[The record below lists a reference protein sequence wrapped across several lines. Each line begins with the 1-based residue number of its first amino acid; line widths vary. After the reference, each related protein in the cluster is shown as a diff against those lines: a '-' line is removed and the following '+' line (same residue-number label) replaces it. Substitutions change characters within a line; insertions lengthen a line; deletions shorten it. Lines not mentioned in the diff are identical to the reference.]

1 MVTNKFFDTTPPPG
15 DPGSTDPSDRP
26 FLNFTRRQQTANS
39 TLPII
44 PDALDTPM
52 ANQFGDVYT
61 PALPMS
67 PETAPPPAPTFEPDV
82 TAQQQAST
90 FKEITDYKQI
100 FNQIDSIVQAE
111 KPNLPQEKYIK
122 LNDIVNKYRSN
133 KGYAS
138 IDPYEAGT
146 LAMDEIYIELDRP
159 RPRRVRDEKANVSWR
174 DTWSNLLQDNITKQE
189 RFGSFGGELAFNDFK
204 KEEGLRNA
212 PKAIFET
219 LAVTTGLGGLRQI
232 GARTFFKSRLPNTK
246 SFLQT
251 ISPKN
256 WANYNTLGTVLR
268 YEAAEERFLIPYATG
283 LYQGQRIGVGWTE
296 AEELAFEEAVLA
308 HRAEFGDGL
317 FSKLL
322 QPFLVNTAN
331 YHSTQKRFLEE
342 QIEGMKIL
350 GVDVEPGEMLGFFTG
365 IGVLPSVAS
374 GITKLGYRTLKAG
387 GRKLE
392 SNLLPDLAGKAITF
406 RENAR
411 ITAFNETLQNQI
423 IFEAGQRYLNN
434 IVKTLG
440 PKAVADIP
448 NQLSNAHKADERII
462 FTPLEVKQ
470 NILDPQ
476 MPLNK
481 PVLDQINRIYDDIP
495 DNMSGVDLLEFMSN
509 PHRRMTTNYA
519 NTIYWNTH
527 QNAKNELI
535 DNAGKITKPFYNYA
549 TEPTY
554 RQAIGETEEIR
565 ATEEALK
572 IFNANKAQRKTAAQI
587 LNFFGLQTSA
597 DKGMKGV
604 DGNQVEFNLI
614 RNEFESTADDINNR
628 EFFSY
633 EEADADYQ
641 LTTIPIVSDTFNA
654 LDSMRIA
661 LTPDVP
667 KIQTPEDSIS
677 ISFRDVDA
685 VNEGIERIGEIPNK
699 QIYNQWFDQFNKI
712 ISKKNLDINRKNTF
726 ENAIRLVGLDEII
739 TKPNS
744 RSNFQTIY
752 DHVRMNMVKY
762 EVRISDTAFINNDGL
777 VQIKNRFA
785 KPIFDGK
792 GNKVWK
798 SKNYWITEV
807 KENVGGKIESRF
819 EVTDTSDPGR
829 ATVISSEMTI
839 DDALNY
845 VDEIST
851 VNIPN
856 ILTGE
861 FSWVD
866 AVTKNRLRRSSFY
879 NEFNILGNRGIR
891 NDEKVLNLVHNYE
904 DYGLYDTVEQLIE
917 KYPDLKVNDLLGD
930 SPEVVFEG
938 MSSTD
943 YAKLQGEIA
952 KFKLLSHRQLSY
964 EHHFTGA
971 DSNGLGWARLKTV
984 TQPDGTEAISVS
996 EIQSWKSSRFNV
1008 EKDRVPLSKI
1018 DEWQQFEGMIDTYK
1032 LLNEEKGRIRAE
1044 SMTEDPSLAS
1054 QKETVALN
1062 RIKKYLKEMHDF
1074 AEKNDFLTEYI
1085 KPEGDIEGQPIAQLL
1100 GNPWNGKTLKV
1111 APGTPKFNE
1120 KQFNQ
1125 LMARMILEY
1134 AHNTGHTRILFDDSI
1149 TAVGPNLG
1157 RSLVSPDLIHRVDI
1171 NAMLWIKNDD
1181 GKYGIYPIGLN
1192 KTNDFTTISENDWNI
1207 LSSKF
1212 IANEFDP
1219 LFDKI
1224 YDRERFKASDFEKYW
1239 TQSGARVSAKGHFA
1253 QSYLDDLVTNRT
1265 FAAGKKFRLAVPLLN
1280 IEDVGKIYG
1289 KEIQDAILT
1298 DEVVRKGNRG
1308 ALHFGKYPE
1317 NTKLDPGGNLR
1328 NLLEGP
1334 QTGAYSKIRYKV
1346 NFASQATNSN
1356 AVVEE
1361 VKFSVPYYMKQL
1373 FKQMPE
1379 YKNVNIELVTT
1390 KYDTAEKVP
1399 SIVRK
1404 VDEAEYERLLN
1415 EQGEMGRPPGESFI
1429 PQKQLGDRQILEIF
1443 KESMDDPFNPLDS
1456 VFKSQDNFIE
1466 TVIKL
1471 MEEKLF
1477 LKEQE
1482 FPEIRNVDLPSQLI
1496 YKKAFAI
1503 AKDKYNISDN
1513 EAHELLD
1520 ALKNR
1525 NVTEEDIFEADVR
1538 QYQQNQAYD
1547 PDDPFTTPLPEVTP
1561 GDFDIADNAR
1571 AFAIAYDEAKH
1582 IEAITLELD
1591 GKPLTMQDI
1600 KNVTDF
1606 EVFRKTKSGVK
1617 ASTKF
1622 INESKIIMNA
1632 YKNADARDMFHE
1644 IGHVV
1649 IPRLKEFLDEA
1660 EYNNVKKY
1668 YGVTDEKWTRKIHE
1682 KFADDFMDYLSDPD
1696 SKFWTN
1702 PKNSYLRRGFEYLI
1716 SFFKRMFG
1724 STITERTGLSP
1735 EIKKLIYAVHKKIPD
1750 EGFSKF
1756 DKELDFPIDPQS
1768 REVINRIEASNARK
1782 VSKIER
1788 IEEIIKERSSPDSDG
1803 AGRKPRTPYEEMYE
1817 DGDEPYKILYQHF
1830 LPNHEETVNVGIMRQ
1845 LEGAHNAIQ
1854 SQNEQWVRETQ
1865 KAIYDKYKI
1874 NQDGLTTD
1882 LDLYGTE
1889 TDTLDLYAALH
1900 GEILVSDPAL
1910 ITKDM
1915 KIINISGQQFGIKTP
1930 VSIKEARDT
1939 LTHEWKRDLFNRIT
1953 VMRLEEENE
1962 MLDFLSDTFRA
1973 IDVAGWDPVR
1983 LGFNAE
1989 IFFEKM
1995 MGIPNYFPRMWQDKG
2010 GNFFGPGKAGSMPR
2024 FAKERSD
2031 RTFIELLAPNASY
2044 DYEGLL
2050 PSVADPSIMMA
2061 TRKMY
2066 GAKYRELQ
2074 IMMNTLEERGLR
2086 KTLADLEDMG
2096 LSQTEI
2102 NDNWM
2107 IPQIGPQF
2115 EGMLVPGKGGD
2126 MVYTPK
2132 YYVPKNT
2139 GVFLE
2144 NIYGVEVTGKAFRL
2158 FDMFNMFG
2166 KQIKVAFAPLQH
2178 IDMYSRAIA
2187 SSTAGLVFETVTG
2200 GFVRDPVRYGRQVY
2214 KTVTAPVSIASDI
2227 FLSNIP
2233 MVGKRWRNKLATQL
2247 ASDNFV
2253 SPNLKGEAGKVTY
2266 KMLEEQGAGVKGDRG
2281 IINGVTD
2288 SIKVFKEANPNY
2300 GKRMLKQINA
2310 VNNFFQ
2316 GGLFEGTYRYTQMH
2330 AIKNYALPYSQ
2341 RINKGFTAQQHA
2353 AWAASYS
2360 NKQFSTL
2367 GLYQEWFKGAK
2378 AQKIVNGLFFSRI
2391 ENQALIE
2398 QGIEALGFK
2407 AGTNKAWDPKR
2418 AAFFANNFVGFWLSF
2433 YIIGNLININAQIN
2447 KFGMPKNQ
2455 KDFEDNYLM
2464 KDDQMVPLQKSP
2476 TDEGFPLTYNSNFMS
2491 PIVGYFGRN
2500 GQAVYLDQ
2508 VGQMD
2513 TIFRYFN
2520 PIDAL
2525 QGRLGVLPATIMR
2538 QYTGTTFFG
2547 QPFENKWMRATQAI
2561 SDISLPWMA
2570 NNALNV
2576 TASKYPQTQKYIPQS
2591 EKRLGVAGQTGQ
2603 FFVNLRAINNTKLK
2617 QFAVDSYKRDYV
2629 MTGDTFMTSFKT
2641 DWNLLS
2647 NKQKEEVLNKYPQI
2661 RDEINRRK
2669 FENNSLERIQA
2680 LPEIEKGVAISE
2692 FNAIRENER
2701 IRLQIGI
2708 INEFVNDLG
2717 RFGSQ
2722 AFERAQIER
2731 GSDIEYRK
2739 LQLLN
2744 DALRDV
2750 DQDYYAGKEAI
2761 KLYNAMDEYEPET
2774 SDENTKAMS
2783 NYYDQQKRFTS
2794 EESGIF
2800 MIEDWIEF
2808 RDKEFMPSLTE
2819 SQRTFIEDNLKPSD
2833 VVGLQEYYDWRNMAY
2848 ESGYSREYFET
2859 KLYLRERLK
2868 DMLEQRDAIPD
2879 DKYID

>member
-26 FLNFTRRQQTANS
+26 FLNFTRRQQTQNS

-111 KPNLPQEKYIK
+111 KPNLPQEKYTK
-122 LNDIVNKYRSN
+122 LNDIVNKYRAN
-133 KGYAS
+133 KGYAN

-174 DTWSNLLQDNITKQE
+174 DTWSNLLQDNISKQE

-219 LAVTTGLGGLRQI
+219 LAVTTGLGGIRQI
-232 GARTFFKSRLPNTK
+232 GARTFFRSRLGNTK
-246 SFLQT
+246 SFKETL
-251 ISPKN
+251 SPKN

-296 AEELAFEEAVLA
+296 AEELAFEQAVLA

-392 SNLLPDLAGKAITF
+392 STLLPDLAGKAITF

-448 NQLSNAHKADERII
+448 NQLSNAHKADDRII

-470 NILDPQ
+470 NLLDPQ

-495 DNMSGVDLLEFMSN
+495 DNMSGLDLLEFMSN

-554 RQAIGETEEIR
+554 RQAIGETEEVR

-597 DKGMKGV
+597 DKGIKGV
-604 DGNQVEFNLI
+604 DGNQIEFNLI

-661 LTPDVP
+661 LTSNIPEVDDVLKP
-667 KIQTPEDSIS
+667 FFST
-677 ISFRDVDA
+677 
-685 VNEGIERIGEIPNK
+685 NIGEIPNK
-699 QIYNQWFDQFNKI
+699 QIYKQWFDEFNKI

-744 RSNFQTIY
+744 RSDFQTIY

-762 EVRISDTAFINNDGL
+762 DVRISDSAFLNDDGF

-785 KPIFDGK
+785 KPVLDGK
-792 GNKVWK
+792 GNKVWR
-798 SKNYWITEV
+798 SKDYWITEV

-819 EVTDTSDPGR
+819 EVTDTSDPSK
-829 ATVISSEMTI
+829 AELKTSEMSI
-839 DDALNY
+839 EDAMQF
-845 VDEIST
+845 VDEAST

-861 FSWVD
+861 FSWKD
-866 AVTKNRLRRSSFY
+866 IAIIPGQEVTVNRLRRSTFY
-879 NEFNILGNRGIR
+879 NQYNILGNRAIR
-891 NDEKVLNLVHNYE
+891 NDEKILNLVHNYE
-904 DYGLYDTVEQLIE
+904 DYGLYDTVERLIA
-917 KYPDLKVNDLLGD
+917 KYPDIKVNDLLTEEVDVIYKGMD
-930 SPEVVFEG
+930 SA
-938 MSSTD
+938 D
-943 YAKLQGEIA
+943 YAKLSSEIA
-952 KFKLLSHRQLSY
+952 KYKALSHRQLSY
-964 EHHFTGA
+964 EKHFAGA
-971 DSNGLGWARLKTV
+971 DANGLGWARLKTV
-984 TQPDGTEAISVS
+984 TQPDGTRAISVT

-1018 DEWQQFEGMIDTYK
+1018 KEWQEFEGMIDQYK
-1032 LLNEEKGRIRAE
+1032 I
-1044 SMTEDPSLAS
+1044 
-1054 QKETVALN
+1054 
-1062 RIKKYLKEMHDF
+1062 LKEKQARLRVDNADDAKRSIADNDVKEYTKKLHDF
-1074 AEKNDFLTEYI
+1074 ADKNDFLTEYLPS
-1085 KPEGDIEGQPIAQLL
+1085 KDAAERRMLEGMD
-1100 GNPWNGKTLKV
+1100 NPWNGKTLKV

-1134 AHNTGHTRILFDDSI
+1134 AYNTGHARILFDDSI
-1149 TAVGPNLG
+1149 TSVGPSITQNVL
-1157 RSLVSPDLIHRVDI
+1157 SPDLLHRVDI
-1171 NAMLWIKNDD
+1171 NAMLWSKNQL
-1181 GKYGIYPIGLN
+1181 GEYEILPIGLN
-1192 KTNDFTTISENDWNI
+1192 KTNDFTTISESDWNI

-1212 IANEFDP
+1212 IANDIDP

-1224 YDRERFKASDFEKYW
+1224 YDRERFKAKDFERFWIYG
-1239 TQSGARVSAKGHFA
+1239 GAKKAVGKKETTYFVEP
-1253 QSYLDDLVTNRT
+1253 YLNDLVSNRMT
-1265 FAAGKKFRLAVPLLN
+1265 YDTKDKLRLNVPGLN
-1280 IEDVGKIYG
+1280 IEDIGRIYG
-1289 KEIQDAILT
+1289 KDVQDAILT

-1328 NLLEGP
+1328 NILEGP

-1346 NFASQATNSN
+1346 NFASEATNSN

-1379 YKNVNIELVTT
+1379 YKDVNIELVAT
-1390 KYDTAEKVP
+1390 KYDTTEKVP
-1399 SIVRK
+1399 NLVR
-1404 VDEAEYERLLN
+1404 VINEAEYETWLN
-1415 EQGEMGRPPGESFI
+1415 EQGELTRPEGDQFI
-1429 PQKQLGDRQILEIF
+1429 PRKQLGDREILDLF
-1443 KESMDDPFNPLDS
+1443 KESTFDPFNPLDS
-1456 VFKSQDNFIE
+1456 VFKSQDDFIQ

-1471 MEEKLF
+1471 MEENLA
-1477 LKEQE
+1477 LKESE
-1482 FPEIRNVDLPSQLI
+1482 FPEIRNVDIPSQLI

-1503 AKDKYNISDN
+1503 AKDKYNVSDKD
-1513 EAHELLD
+1513 AHELLD
-1520 ALKNR
+1520 ALKRR
-1525 NVTEEDIFEADVR
+1525 NISEDDQYRADVM
-1538 QYQQNQAYD
+1538 QYEAQQYYD
-1547 PDDPFTTPLPEVTP
+1547 PDDPFTSEPDPVTA
-1561 GDFDIADNAR
+1561 GDFDVEGYDR
-1571 AFAIAYDEAKH
+1571 AFAIAYDDAKH
-1582 IEAITLELD
+1582 IDAITLELD

-1622 INESKIIMNA
+1622 INESKIIINA

-1649 IPRLKEFLDEA
+1649 IPRLREFLDEA

-1668 YGVTDEKWTRKIHE
+1668 YGVVDEKWTRKIHE
-1682 KFADDFMDYLSDPD
+1682 KFADDFMDYLSDPN

-1735 EIKKLIYAVHKKIPD
+1735 EIKKLIYAVHKKVPD

-1768 REVINRIEASNARK
+1768 RAVIDRIEASNARK

-1788 IEEIIKERSSPDSDG
+1788 IEEIIKRRSSPDSDG
-1803 AGRKPRTPYEEMYE
+1803 KGRKPRTPYEEMYE

-1874 NQDGLTTD
+1874 NQDSLTTD

-2010 GNFFGPGKAGSMPR
+2010 GKFFGPGKAGSMPR

-2031 RTFIELLAPNASY
+2031 RTFIELVAPNASY

-2115 EGMLVPGKGGD
+2115 EGMLVPGKGGEF
-2126 MVYTPK
+2126 VYTPK

-2139 GVFLE
+2139 AKFLE
-2144 NIYGVEVTGKAFRL
+2144 NIYGVEVTGRGFRL

-2200 GFVRDPVRYGRQVY
+2200 GFVRDPVRYGRQVL

-2227 FLSNIP
+2227 FLSNIH
-2233 MVGKRWRNKLATQL
+2233 MVGKRWRNRLATQL

-2288 SIKVFKEANPNY
+2288 SIKGFKEANPNF

-2341 RINKGFTAQQHA
+2341 RVNKGFTAQQHA

-2447 KFGMPKNQ
+2447 KFGMPKDQ

-2561 SDISLPWMA
+2561 SDLSLPWMA

-2576 TASKYPQTQKYIPQS
+2576 TATKYPQTQKYIPQS

-2629 MTGDTFMTSFKT
+2629 MTGDTFMTTFKT

-2661 RDEINRRK
+2661 RDELNRRK

-2722 AFERAQIER
+2722 AFEMAQIER

-2744 DALRDV
+2744 DALADV
-2750 DQDYYAGKEAI
+2750 DQDYYAGKDAI

-2859 KLYLRERLK
+2859 KLYLQERLK

>member
-26 FLNFTRRQQTANS
+26 FLNFTRRQQTQNS

-122 LNDIVNKYRSN
+122 LNDIVNKYRAN

-174 DTWSNLLQDNITKQE
+174 DTWSNLLQDNVSKQE

-365 IGVLPSVAS
+365 IGVLPSIAS
-374 GITKLGYRTLKAG
+374 GITKLGYKTLKAG

-392 SNLLPDLAGKAITF
+392 SKLLPDLAGKAISF

-448 NQLSNAHKADERII
+448 NQLSNAHKADDRII

-470 NILDPQ
+470 NLLDPQ

-554 RQAIGETEEIR
+554 RQAIGETEEVR

-597 DKGMKGV
+597 DKGIKGV

-614 RNEFESTADDINNR
+614 RNEFESTADDITNR

-661 LTPDVP
+661 LTSNIPEVDDVLKP
-667 KIQTPEDSIS
+667 FFST
-677 ISFRDVDA
+677 
-685 VNEGIERIGEIPNK
+685 NIGEIPNK
-699 QIYNQWFDQFNKI
+699 QIYKQWFDEFNKI

-739 TKPNS
+739 AKPNL
-744 RSNFQTIY
+744 RSDFQTIY

-762 EVRISDTAFINNDGL
+762 DVRISDSAFLNDDGF

-785 KPIFDGK
+785 KPVLDGK
-792 GNKVWK
+792 GNKVWR
-798 SKNYWITEV
+798 SKDYWITEV
-807 KENVGGKIESRF
+807 KINNESRF
-819 EVTDTSDPGR
+819 EVTDTSDPSK
-829 ATVISSEMTI
+829 AKLVTSEMSI
-839 DDALNY
+839 EDAMQY
-845 VDEIST
+845 VDEAST
-851 VNIPN
+851 VTIPN

-861 FSWVD
+861 FNYDEVIEY
-866 AVTKNRLRRSSFY
+866 NRLRRSAFY
-879 NEFNILGNRGIR
+879 NEFNILGNRGMR
-891 NDEKVLNLVHNYE
+891 NDEKILNLVHNYE
-904 DYGLYDTVEQLIE
+904 DYGLYDTVERLIA
-917 KYPDLKVNDLLGD
+917 KYPNIKVHNLLTD
-930 SPEVVFEG
+930 DPQTQLFEG
-938 MSSTD
+938 MD
-943 YAKLQGEIA
+943 PEDFAKLQGEMA
-952 KFKLLSHRQLSY
+952 KFQLLSHRQLSY
-964 EHHFTGA
+964 EKHFAGA
-971 DSNGLGWARLKTV
+971 DANGLGWARLKTV
-984 TQPDGTEAISVS
+984 TQPDGTQAISVS

-1018 DEWQQFEGMIDTYK
+1018 KEWQEFEGMIDQYK
-1032 LLNEEKGRIRAE
+1032 
-1044 SMTEDPSLAS
+1044 T
-1054 QKETVALN
+1054 
-1062 RIKKYLKEMHDF
+1062 LKEQFARERVNFDDRTYNQRVKIARQNIDAYTKELHDF
-1074 AEKNDFLTEYI
+1074 AEKNDFLTDYI
-1085 KPEGDIEGQPIAQLL
+1085 YPKGVNPV

-1134 AHNTGHTRILFDDSI
+1134 AHNTGHTRILFDESL
-1149 TAVGPNLG
+1149 TAVGPNLT
-1157 RSLVSPDLIHRVDI
+1157 RDLISPDILHRVDI
-1171 NAMLWIKNDD
+1171 NGILYQKNFN
-1181 GKYGIYPIGLN
+1181 GQYEIYPIGLS
-1192 KTNDFTTISENDWNI
+1192 KANDFTVISENDWNT

-1212 IANEFDP
+1212 ISAEYDALFNKLYGKARFNARDFD
-1219 LFDKI
+1219 I
-1224 YDRERFKASDFEKYW
+1224 YW
-1239 TQSGARVSAKGHFA
+1239 QQSGAKATVKGDFA
-1253 QSYLDDLVTNRT
+1253 ESYIDDLV
-1265 FAAGKKFRLAVPLLN
+1265 GKVKVPSIINDSKIAPLL
-1280 IEDVGKIYG
+1280 IEDVGRIYG

-1298 DEVVRKGNRG
+1298 DEVVRKRGSSDTGPVIRG
-1308 ALHFGKYPE
+1308 ALNFSKYPE
-1317 NTKLDPGGNLR
+1317 NTKLDPMGNLR
-1328 NLLEGP
+1328 KTLEGP
-1334 QTGAYSKIRYKV
+1334 QTGAYSKIRHKV
-1346 NFASQATNSN
+1346 NYASEATNSN

-1399 SIVRK
+1399 SLVRPI
-1404 VDEAEYERLLN
+1404 DEAEYETWLN
-1415 EQGEMGRPPGESFI
+1415 EQGEMGRPQGSNFI
-1429 PQKQLGDRQILEIF
+1429 PRKQLGDREILDLFE
-1443 KESMDDPFNPLDS
+1443 ESTFDPFNPIDS
-1456 VFKSQDNFIE
+1456 VFKSQDDFIQ

-1471 MEEKLF
+1471 MKDKIA
-1477 LKEQE
+1477 LKENE
-1482 FPEIRNVDLPSQLI
+1482 FPEIKNVDIPSQLI

-1503 AKDKYNISDN
+1503 AKDKHNISD
-1513 EAHELLD
+1513 EDAHELLD
-1520 ALKNR
+1520 ALKRR
-1525 NVTEEDIFEADVR
+1525 NISEEDQYLADVR
-1538 QYQQNQAYD
+1538 NYEAQQNYD
-1547 PDDPFTTPLPEVTP
+1547 PDDPFSTQPERISA
-1561 GDFDIADNAR
+1561 GDFEVSENAR
-1571 AFAIAYDEAKH
+1571 SFAIAYDDARH
-1582 IEAITLELD
+1582 IDAITLELD

-1622 INESKIIMNA
+1622 INESKIIINA

-1649 IPRLKEFLDEA
+1649 IPRLREFLDEA

-1668 YGVTDEKWTRKIHE
+1668 YGVVDEKWTRKIHE

-2010 GNFFGPGKAGSMPR
+2010 GTFFGPGKAGSMPR

-2031 RTFIELLAPNASY
+2031 RTFIELVAPNASY

-2115 EGMLVPGKGGD
+2115 EGMLVPGKGGEF
-2126 MVYTPK
+2126 VYTPK

-2247 ASDNFV
+2247 TSDNFV

-2288 SIKVFKEANPNY
+2288 SIKVFKEANPNF

-2398 QGIEALGFK
+2398 QGIEAFGFK

-2447 KFGMPKNQ
+2447 KFGMPKDQ

-2520 PIDAL
+2520 PLDAL
-2525 QGRLGVLPATIMR
+2525 QGRLGVLPSTLMR
-2538 QYTGTTFFG
+2538 QITGTTFFG

-2576 TASKYPQTQKYIPQS
+2576 TATKYPQTQKYIPQS